1 MPLSLR
7 RDRGATDPLLIIAG
21 IAISLILLVG
31 GSFAV
36 SAFITNTQD
45 RSARDDL
52 ARVATAQVAYHTEN
66 DRYASLAVG
75 PDIAPAKKNSELI
88 NGRVGYKNDT
98 NANIVV
104 TANKGG
110 WTAVTA
116 SKSGKVFV
124 RSSFDNRTREVEGKA
139 GVPASALGPE
149 KLSRTNL
156 AMYPNGSLS
165 KPVTSASFGYAAD
178 RYAADGQFRNVIG
191 ATDAP
196 AGLTSYLRYTAG
208 SPALTTKGYGVHV
221 SANVDY
227 ATPGAYIAPV
237 TAGETYTISSFFRGS
252 SAGSAAIRLRFASDG
267 AWTAPAFETYAKYT
281 PGKWKLL
288 SQTFTVPAGVT
299 HLGMNIQ
306 RTAGVKPND
315 TFDVTGLFVEKGA
328 SSALPYFDGGTLD
341 TQTNIHKWVGSENSS
356 SSRLY
361 TRAIIGTGTAWI
373 PVGQPNGMELPVGIT
388 WTKVTEDMMLVKPKP

>member
-36 SAFITNTQD
+36 SAFVTSTQD

-52 ARVATAQVAYHTEN
+52 ARIATAQVAYHTEN

-75 PDIAPAKKNSELI
+75 PDIADADKDTELI
-88 NGRVGYKNDT
+88 DGRVGYKNDT

-124 RSSFDNRTREVEGKA
+124 RNSFENRTREVEGKA
-139 GVPASALGPE
+139 GVPTSALGPE

-156 AMYPNGSLS
+156 AVYPNGSLS
-165 KPVTSASFGYAAD
+165 KPVSTAQFGYAVD
-178 RYAADGQFRNVIG
+178 RYAADGQFRNIIG

-196 AGLTSYLRYTAG
+196 EGLTSYLRYTVGVGA
-208 SPALTTKGYGVHV
+208 ATTKGYGYHV
-221 SANVDY
+221 SGNVDW
-227 ATPGAYIAPV
+227 AAPGNLLAAVTPGRV
-237 TAGETYTISSFFRGS
+237 YTISSWFRAN
-252 SAGSAAIRLRFASDG
+252 SAGSAAVRYRFSNG
-267 AWTAPAFETYAKYT
+267 TEWTAPAVQTYEKYV
-281 PGKWKLL
+281 PGEWTRI
-288 SQTFTVPAGVT
+288 SQTFTVPADVT
-299 HLGMNIQ
+299 HLGVNIQ
-306 RTAGVKPND
+306 RTTGAKPDD
-315 TFDVTGLFVEKGA
+315 TVDVTGLLVERGVSKVM
-328 SSALPYFDGGTLD
+328 PYFDGETVN
-341 TQTNIHKWVGSENSS
+341 TQTEIHKWRGTVDRSVSD
-356 SSRLY
+356 LY
-361 TRAIIGTGTAWI
+361 TRAIIGTGTAWV
-373 PVGQPNGMELPVGIT
+373 PVGQPNGMELPIGIT
-388 WTKVTEDMMLVKPKP
+388 WADVTEDMMLVKPKP